1 MAQSTFE
8 AGQET
13 NIEGLFLIAADKGA
27 HQAQAAA
34 KRLDAFISGA
44 KFNIY
49 IAINYSASRVPP
61 RCPGDGSAL
70 KLKICQ
76 GDTLGGRA
84 SKSLNFIRGGSHAD
98 VRRCG
103 KGD

>member
-44 KFNIY
+44 NSTFTSRSTI
-49 IAINYSASRVPP
+49 SASRVPP

-70 KLKICQ
+70 KLKICE

>member
-8 AGQET
+8 AWQET

-49 IAINYSASRVPP
+49 IAINYFRLEGATAPP
-61 RCPGDGSAL
+61 R
-70 KLKICQ
+70 
-76 GDTLGGRA
+76 GRKR
-84 SKSLNFIRGGSHAD
+84 S
-98 VRRCG
+98 
-103 KGD
+103 